1 MIFLRRHLDD
11 SLKFEYLTI
20 KDPSTLWKNLQ
31 ERYDHQKEVILP
43 TSRDE
48 WRDLRF
54 QDFKKVSD
62 YNSALFII
70 ASQLKFCGDKIIDE
84 EMLEK
89 TYSTFHALNMNL

>member
-1 MIFLRRHLDD
+1 MGLLDTIKKTNTSSKQDKAKSMIFLRRHLDD

-48 WRDLRF
+48 WRDLCF

-62 YNSALFII
+62 YNSVLFRIV
-70 ASQLKFCGDKIIDE
+70 
-84 EMLEK
+84 
-89 TYSTFHALNMNL
+89 HN